1 MQAAKGF
8 AQQESTIE
16 NTLQNL
22 KKMELI
28 RQQMGYQY
36 DAVEE
41 NANKLE
47 YVKEQVKAM
56 ER

>member
-1 MQAAKGF
+1 MQAAKSF
-8 AQQESTIE
+8 VQQESTIE

-41 NANKLE
+41 NAKKLE
-47 YVKEQVKAM
+47 YVKEQINAM
-56 ER
+56 QR